1 MRPVK
6 LLSIALMLT
15 GIFFLS
21 KASAQIKIGTNG
33 NNIQPSSL
41 LELESANQGFL
52 LPRMANTIAIDAL
65 NPPNGMMI
73 FRTTDPAGLY
83 IRKNNQWEYITGF
96 QNGDAVFN
104 SLTVNGPVTALSF
117 SGPLTGNAS
126 TATFA
131 TTATNSNN
139 SAVTND
145 VANPGTTYPVFV
157 NSTPGNQP
165 LRTSSGNLSYVPA
178 TGILTAR
185 GFNGLLTGD
194 VIGNASSSV
203 DAQNAVN
210 IRITNNPT
218 NPATVYPALVPGI
231 SGPLAPSVASTKLSF
246 IPLTGELTAPT
257 FRGALI
263 GNASSATSVTGNV
276 AAVNGGTG
284 QSIYSPGDMLYASTS
299 TELVKLPIGTP
310 GTVLRVSSG
319 NVPNWSTAG
328 AGTVINVTG
337 TPNRITV
344 TDPTVSPVLD
354 ISATY
359 AGQASIS
366 TLGTITTGIWNGTE
380 IGVARGGTGRTSL
393 AAGRVLVGNGTGTVN
408 SVDGDV
414 PNLVLTSNGPGLAP
428 TFKSPGAGDMVL
440 NVDQTITG
448 IKTFGT
454 AGNVGKLVLAGNT
467 SSSTILNGP
476 SSGIG
481 GTVVLPLTGTLATLA
496 GTETLSNKTLTSP
509 TLTNPVIGAAVGTTL
524 VLGSGSPLGTTNQTG
539 TGRIVMDNTP
549 TLITPNI
556 GVATGTSLNLGGGTV
571 TAATFSGT
579 ANDVNN
585 VNGVAASTVQ
595 AGAALANS
603 STANNDA
610 GTIVKRD
617 GTGNFS
623 AGTITANLTGT
634 ASNATLAANATN
646 AVNATN
652 TNITDDNTT
661 ATDIYPTFVT
671 GSSGNNAQRV
681 NSLKLRYRPSNG
693 TLTVVEGTIKTHQF
707 VSTVGEGTAP
717 LTVIS
722 STPVPILSIGGNA
735 ATATKLI
742 TPRSIYGADFDGS
755 AALGGTVAGQ
765 FGGTGVANIGKTI
778 TLGGNLTTLGAFAT
792 TLTSTGTTSLTLPT
806 TGTLST
812 IGGSETLTN
821 KTLTNPILTAPA
833 LGTPSAAV
841 LTNATGLPLS
851 TGVTGI
857 LAGANG
863 GTGVAN
869 TGLTITLAGNLVT
882 SGGAITLNSAT
893 GATVTLPASGTLYG
907 NLASS
912 ISSGSLSNSL
922 TNETGTGDPVFSI
935 APVIERPVVTSL
947 RGSTSAVATLGSAGT
962 NITILGGANGI
973 VGTDLA
979 GTITITVGVGAA
991 NESLVTVSYGGT
1003 AFTNGS
1009 YPILFPANKNAALLD
1024 GNMKVFV
1031 EGFTDRF
1038 TIKSSDAALTAGVYK
1053 WNYQVMGH

>member
-15 GIFFLS
+15 GIFFLG
-21 KASAQIKIGTNG
+21 KATAQIKIGTNG
-33 NNIQPSSL
+33 ANIQPSSL

-73 FRTTDPAGLY
+73 YRTTDPAGLY
-83 IRKNNQWEYITGF
+83 IRKNNQWEYITGSM
-96 QNGDAVFN
+96 NGDAIFN
-104 SLTVNGPVTALSF
+104 SVTVNGPVTALSF

-126 TATFA
+126 TATLA

-145 VANPGTTYPVFV
+145 ISNPGTTYPVFV

-203 DAQNAVN
+203 DAQNTVN
-210 IRITNNPT
+210 IRITDNPT
-218 NPATVYPALVPGI
+218 NPATVYPTLVSGI

-246 IPLTGELTAPT
+246 VPLTGELNATT

-284 QSIYSPGDMLYASTS
+284 QSIFSPGDMLYASTS
-299 TELVKLPIGTP
+299 TSLVKLPIGTP
-310 GTVLRVSSG
+310 GTVLRVSAG

-354 ISATY
+354 IATTY
-359 AGQASIS
+359 PGQASIS
-366 TLGTITTGIWNGTE
+366 TLGTITAGTWNATE
-380 IGVARGGTGRTSL
+380 VGVAYGGTGRTSL
-393 AAGRVLVGNGTGTVN
+393 AAGRVLVGNGTGIVN

-448 IKTFGT
+448 IKTFGA

-467 SSSTILNGP
+467 SGTTILNGP
-476 SSGIG
+476 SAGLG
-481 GTVVLPLTGTLATLA
+481 GTVILPLTGTLATLA

-509 TLTNPVIGAAVGTTL
+509 TLTNPSIGAAVGTTL
-524 VLGSGSPLGTTNQTG
+524 VLGGGTPLGTTNQTG

-585 VNGVAASTVQ
+585 VNGIAASTVQ
-595 AGAALANS
+595 AGSALANS

-610 GTIVKRD
+610 GTIVRRD

-634 ASNATLAANATN
+634 ASNATLAANATT
-646 AVNATN
+646 ATSATN

-671 GSSGNNAQRV
+671 GTSGNNGQRV
-681 NSLKLRYRPSNG
+681 NSVKLTYRPSTGMLNATGMRASQFTSTATLG
-693 TLTVVEGTIKTHQF
+693 TPPFVVA
-707 VSTVGEGTAP
+707 SA
-717 LTVIS
+717 
-722 STPVPILSIGGNA
+722 TPVATLSIGGNA
-735 ATATKLI
+735 ATATRLAANVD
-742 TPRSIYGADFDGS
+742 IYGSTFDGFS
-755 AALGGTVAGQ
+755 SIAGPVAGQ
-765 FGGTGVANIGKTI
+765 FGGTGVAN
-778 TLGGNLTTLGAFAT
+778 
-792 TLTSTGTTSLTLPT
+792 TGR
-806 TGTLST
+806 
-812 IGGSETLTN
+812 
-821 KTLTNPILTAPA
+821 
-833 LGTPSAAV
+833 
-841 LTNATGLPLS
+841 
-851 TGVTGI
+851 
-857 LAGANG
+857 
-863 GTGVAN
+863 
-869 TGLTITLAGNLVT
+869 TITLATNLVT
-882 SGGAITLNSAT
+882 TGAGVITLNSAA
-893 GATVTLPASGTLYG
+893 GSTVTLPASGTLYG
-907 NLASS
+907 TQVGTITSASL
-912 ISSGSLSNSL
+912 GTSLSD
-922 TNETGTGDPVFSI
+922 ETGTGVAVLSIDPRLVK
-935 APVIERPVVTSL
+935 PVASSLLGDGAYLATKGPVGVGVGLAT
-947 RGSTSAVATLGSAGT
+947 AVAGT
-962 NITILGGANGI
+962 N
-973 VGTDLA
+973 LA
-979 GTITITVGVGAA
+979 GTVTIVMTGAGTTSNKLIEVTYSEAFPAGSFPVLYPA
-991 NESLVTVSYGGT
+991 NPAAAELSGT
-1003 AFTNGS
+1003 SQVYAQGFTNRFEITSGS
-1009 YPILFPANKNAALLD
+1009 GTGLANGA
-1024 GNMKVFV
+1024 
-1031 EGFTDRF
+1031 TY
-1038 TIKSSDAALTAGVYK
+1038 I
-1053 WNYQVMGH
+1053 WNYHVIGR

>member
-6 LLSIALMLT
+6 LLSIALMLA
-15 GIFFLS
+15 GIFFLGN
-21 KASAQIKIGTNG
+21 ATAQIKIGTNG
-33 NNIQPSSL
+33 ANIQPSSL

-73 FRTTDPAGLY
+73 YKTTDPAGLY
-83 IRKNNQWEYITGF
+83 IRKNNQWEYITGSM
-96 QNGDAVFN
+96 NGDAIFN
-104 SLTVNGPVTALSF
+104 SVTVNGPVTALSF

-126 TATFA
+126 TATLA

-145 VANPGTTYPVFV
+145 ISNPGTTYPVFV

-203 DAQNAVN
+203 DAQNTVN
-210 IRITNNPT
+210 IRITDNPT
-218 NPATVYPALVPGI
+218 NPATVYPTLVSGI

-246 IPLTGELTAPT
+246 VPLTGELNATT

-299 TELVKLPIGTP
+299 TSLVKLPIGTP
-310 GTVLRVSSG
+310 GTVLRVSAG

-354 ISATY
+354 IATTY
-359 AGQASIS
+359 PGQASIS
-366 TLGTITTGIWNGTE
+366 TVGTIATGIWNGTE
-380 IGVARGGTGRTSL
+380 VAVAHGGTGRTSL
-393 AAGRVLVGNGTGTVN
+393 AAGRVLVGNGTGIVN

-428 TFKSPGAGDMVL
+428 TFKAPGAGDMVL
-440 NVDQTITG
+440 NVDQTVTG
-448 IKTFGT
+448 IKTFGQ

-467 SSSTILNGP
+467 SGTTILNGP
-476 SSGIG
+476 SAGLG

-509 TLTNPVIGAAVGTTL
+509 TLTNPSIGAAVGTTL
-524 VLGSGSPLGTTNQTG
+524 VLGGGTPLGTTNTTG
-539 TGRIVMDNTP
+539 TGSIVLNNTP

-585 VNGVAASTVQ
+585 VNGVAAGTVQ
-595 AGAALANS
+595 AGSALANS

-610 GTIVKRD
+610 GTIVRRD

-634 ASNATLAANATN
+634 ASNATLAANATT
-646 AVNATN
+646 ATNATN

-671 GSSGNNAQRV
+671 GTSGNNAQRV
-681 NSLKLRYRPSNG
+681 NSLKLTYRPSTGMLNATGMRASQFTSTATLG
-693 TLTVVEGTIKTHQF
+693 TPPFVVA
-707 VSTVGEGTAP
+707 SA
-717 LTVIS
+717 
-722 STPVPILSIGGNA
+722 TPVANLSIGGNA
-735 ATATKLI
+735 ATATALF
-742 TPRSIYGADFDGS
+742 TARDIYGSTFDGS
-755 AALGGTVAGQ
+755 ASLTGAVPGQ
-765 FGGTGVANIGKTI
+765 FGGTGVAN
-778 TLGGNLTTLGAFAT
+778 
-792 TLTSTGTTSLTLPT
+792 TGR
-806 TGTLST
+806 
-812 IGGSETLTN
+812 
-821 KTLTNPILTAPA
+821 
-833 LGTPSAAV
+833 
-841 LTNATGLPLS
+841 
-851 TGVTGI
+851 
-857 LAGANG
+857 
-863 GTGVAN
+863 
-869 TGLTITLAGNLVT
+869 TITLAANLAT
-882 SGGAITLNSAT
+882 TGSAITLNSAA
-893 GATVTLPASGTLYG
+893 GSTVTLPASGTLYG
-907 NLASS
+907 TAAASITSASLAT
-912 ISSGSLSNSL
+912 SLSD
-922 TNETGTGDPVFSI
+922 ETGTGVAVLSIDPRLV
-935 APVIERPVVTSL
+935 RPVASSL
-947 RGSTSAVATLGSAGT
+947 LGDAGYLATKGPVGTGVGLTTAVAGT
-962 NITILGGANGI
+962 N
-973 VGTDLA
+973 LA
-979 GTITITVGVGAA
+979 GTVTIVMTGAGA
-991 NESLVTVSYGGT
+991 TSNKLIEVTYSEPFP
-1003 AFTNGS
+1003 AGS
-1009 YPILFPANKNAALLD
+1009 YPVLYPANAAAAELS
-1024 GNMKVFV
+1024 GTSQVYAV
-1031 EGFTDRF
+1031 GFTNRF
-1038 TIKSSDAALTAGVYK
+1038 EITSGSGTGLANGTTYI
-1053 WNYQVMGH
+1053 WNYHVIGR

>member
-15 GIFFLS
+15 GIFFLG

-73 FRTTDPAGLY
+73 YRTTDPAGLY

-104 SLTVNGPVTALSF
+104 SLTVNGPVTALTF

-126 TATFA
+126 TATLA
-131 TTATNSNN
+131 ITATNSNN

-145 VANPGTTYPVFV
+145 VSNPGTTYPVFV

-203 DAQNAVN
+203 DAQNSVN
-210 IRITNNPT
+210 IRITDNPN
-218 NPATVYPALVPGI
+218 NPATVFPALVPGI

-246 IPLTGELTAPT
+246 VPLTGELNATT

-284 QSIYSPGDMLYASTS
+284 QSIYSPGDMLYAGTSTS
-299 TELVKLPIGTP
+299 LIKLPIGTP
-310 GTVLRVSSG
+310 GTVLRVGSG
-319 NVPNWSTAG
+319 NLPNWSTAG

-354 ISATY
+354 IATTY
-359 AGQASIS
+359 PGQPSIS
-366 TLGTITTGIWNGTE
+366 TVGTIATGVWNGTE
-380 IGVARGGTGRTSL
+380 VGVAFGGTGRTSL

-448 IKTFGT
+448 IKTFGA

-467 SSSTILNGP
+467 AGATILNGP
-476 SSGIG
+476 STGTG
-481 GTVVLPLTGTLATLA
+481 GTVILPQNGTLATLA

-509 TLTNPVIGAAVGTTL
+509 TLNNPNIGDAVGTTL
-524 VLGSGSPLGTTNQTG
+524 RLGGGAPLGTTDQIG
-539 TGRIVMDNTP
+539 SGRIVMDNGP
-549 TLITPNI
+549 TLISPNI
-556 GVATGTSLNLGGGTV
+556 GAATGISLNLGGGTV

-585 VNGVAASTVQ
+585 VNGIAASTVQ

-603 STANNDA
+603 SASNNA
-610 GTIVKRD
+610 VGTIVRRD
-617 GTGNFS
+617 GSGNFS
-623 AGTITANLTGT
+623 AGTITANLTGI
-634 ASNATLAANATN
+634 ASNATLAVNATTATN
-646 AVNATN
+646 ANL

-671 GSSGNNAQRV
+671 GSSGNNGQRV
-681 NSLKLRYRPSNG
+681 NSAKLRYRPSNG
-693 TLTVVEGTIKTHQF
+693 TLTVLEGTIKTGQF
-707 VSTVGEGTAP
+707 VSTVGAGTAP
-717 LTVIS
+717 FTVDS

-792 TLTSTGTTSLTLPT
+792 TLTSTATTSVTLPT

-812 IGGSETLTN
+812 IGGLETLIN
-821 KTLTNPILTAPA
+821 KTLTSPILTAPA

-841 LTNATGLPLS
+841 LENATGLPLTS
-851 TGVTGI
+851 GVTGI

-869 TGLTITLAGNLVT
+869 TGLSITLAGNLVT

-907 NLASS
+907 TATGT
-912 ISSGSLSNSL
+912 ISSSALAGSLSDESGSGSVVYSNSPNL
-922 TNETGTGDPVFSI
+922 V
-935 APVIERPVVTSL
+935 APRVTSL
-947 RGSTSAVATLGSAGT
+947 IGNGNPPSFSNDAS
-962 NITILGGANGI
+962 ITTVSID
-973 VGTDLA
+973 GTDLA
-979 GTITITVGVGAA
+979 GRITLTSTNAILENAIIITITYAGPAYL
-991 NESLVTVSYGGT
+991 NS
-1003 AFTNGS
+1003 S
-1009 YPILFPANKNAALLD
+1009 YPILTPGNQKAASLADLNQVHAVGSV
-1024 GNMKVFV
+1024 GNFV
-1031 EGFTDRF
+1031 IRSGQ
-1038 TIKSSDAALTAGVYK
+1038 ALPAGVYV
-1053 WNYQVMGH
+1053 WNYQVSGR